1 MRLSGL
7 EPEKD
12 ISIEYIGSRR
22 GEKLKEELKAT
33 NESISR
39 TNHNKILVLKNPR
52 GVNWDDYII
61 SVNKLIHSAK
71 SYDINIITNEI
82 LKCVPEYKPNINN
95 NYNDFA
101 DSILS
106 EKFRKYFF
114 GILFSLS
121 QYCFSQLIYTGIQDS
136 LHIFS
141 ELGSSESDIYKK
153 MAKIFL
159 Q

>member
-1 MRLSGL
+1 MGEPVNNKDIAYELITKRS

-12 ISIEYIGSRR
+12 ISIEYIGSRP

-39 TNHNKILVLKNPR
+39 TNHNKILVLKNSR

-61 SVNKLIHSAK
+61 TVNKLIQSAK

-95 NYNDFA
+95 SYNDFA

-106 EKFRKYFF
+106 E
-114 GILFSLS
+114 I
-121 QYCFSQLIYTGIQDS
+121 
-136 LHIFS
+136 
-141 ELGSSESDIYKK
+141 
-153 MAKIFL
+153 
-159 Q
+159 